1 MIKAQIVTWF
11 CFPFQKKMILN
22 ILTLDEIC
30 FHFRF
35 FLCIA
40 QKLKLRNTIF
50 NPLTTATCQQ

>member
-1 MIKAQIVTWF
+1 MVL
-11 CFPFQKKMILN
+11 FPFSKKMILN

-50 NPLTTATCQQ
+50 NPLTAATCQQ